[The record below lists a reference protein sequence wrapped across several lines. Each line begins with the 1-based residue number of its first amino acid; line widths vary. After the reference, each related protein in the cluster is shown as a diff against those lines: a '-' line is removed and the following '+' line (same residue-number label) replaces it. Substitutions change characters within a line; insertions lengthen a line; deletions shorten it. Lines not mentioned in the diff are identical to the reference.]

1 MNSDLTYNTATN
13 DADSTL
19 RLGERLGAALTMP
32 MTLELISDLG
42 GGKTTFVQGLARGL
56 GYKGEV
62 TSPTFTLSRIY
73 QLPNGRELHHFDL
86 YRLSGGDVVVNELA
100 DVIGQPGVIVAI
112 EWPQSAKRA
121 LPDDYLSLTFTVT
134 GEDERAITMSAHGSD
149 STKALKE
156 IMS

>member
-1 MNSDLTYNTATN
+1 
-13 DADSTL
+13 
-19 RLGERLGAALTMP
+19 

-73 QLPNGRELHHFDL
+73 PLPDGRELHHFDL
-86 YRLSGGDVVVNELA
+86 YRLSGGDVVIEELA
-100 DVIGQPGVIVAI
+100 DIIDQPGIIVAV
-112 EWPQSAKRA
+112 EWPATA
-121 LPDDYLSLTFTVT
+121 ENVLPKDRLSLEFTPT
-134 GEDERAITMSAHGSD
+134 GDDERTIKMTAGGPRAAQ
-149 STKALKE
+149 ALKG